1 MVNDYDIP
9 MPRWELSDP
18 FGRNAI
24 KSIRYDLKR
33 VLCERDSYR
42 EQLETVMDGQGK
54 AVQMLANSLA
64 HEQEVSRE
72 LDRRLRVCD
81 DARKSLGEKLTRAN
95 DSVESMTNRLA
106 KLRVDYDKL
115 KEEYDE
121 LAEQHELLVRGMTDK
136 EEA

>member
-1 MVNDYDIP
+1 MINDYDIP

-24 KSIRYDLKR
+24 KGFRYDLKR
-33 VLCERDSYR
+33 AMCERDSYR
-42 EQLETVMDGQGK
+42 EQLETVLDGQGK

-81 DARKSLGEKLTRAN
+81 EARKSLGEKLTRAN
-95 DSVESMTNRLA
+95 DSAESMTNRLA

-121 LAEQHELLVRGMTDK
+121 LVEQHELLVRGMTDK